1 MKRGH
6 MGQQNNLP
14 PHVGRYLAGLVEARR
29 VTSDQLAEATG
40 ISRDLITQLL
50 AGEQILTGDVAFR
63 LADFFGTSPLV
74 WLDLQRNYYLEARDV
89 EEVGG
94 LIAA

>member
-1 MKRGH
+1 

-14 PHVGRYLAGLVEARR
+14 PHVGRYVAGLIEARC

-40 ISRDLITQLL
+40 IFHGLIMQLL

-74 WLDLQRNYYLEARDV
+74 WLDLQRSYYLEARDAEGV
-89 EEVGG
+89 SV
-94 LIAA
+94 LVAA